1 LIKALESAAA
11 VNASALF
18 CYPQT
23 ITAYTPFQ
31 FICKQKYMAIKIKDQ
46 PFYIQSTAVLFGIV
60 LMVYV
65 MIQLAD
71 ILVPLAFAAFLAV
84 LLNPLVN
91 RLERHRVPKVLSI
104 AMAML
109 VMIISVVTVFYF
121 LSTQIA
127 QFGDSLPMLQKK
139 FEEITANLKTWIQS
153 NFGVETNK
161 QEQMLKDAMKNSQA
175 MVGKTVNGLLGTL
188 AIIFLLPVYIFLLL
202 LYKTLI
208 LNFFY
213 EVFSEENSKK
223 VSDVLSETKTAIQSY
238 IVGLLIEM
246 MIVATMNSVALVL
259 LGVKYGILI
268 GCIGAILNLIPYLG
282 GIIAIALPVLMATV
296 TKDGYSTQLGVII
309 AYIVI
314 QFIDN
319 NILVP
324 RIVSSKVQIN
334 ALMSIIVVLLGN
346 AMWGLSGMFLSI
358 PFVAV
363 LKITFDRIDELKP
376 WGKLLGD
383 NIPTRHMGEMW
394 RNRNKRKAVLPEQD
408 KEKMTRGE

>member
-1 LIKALESAAA
+1 
-11 VNASALF
+11 
-18 CYPQT
+18 
-23 ITAYTPFQ
+23 
-31 FICKQKYMAIKIKDQ
+31 MAIKIKDQ
-46 PFYIQSTAVLFGIV
+46 PFYIQSTAVLFGLI
-60 LMVYV
+60 LLVYV

-71 ILVPLAFAAFLAV
+71 ILVPLAFAAFLAI

-91 RLERHRVPKVLSI
+91 RLERRKVPKVLAI
-104 AMAML
+104 GIAML
-109 VMIISVVTVFYF
+109 VMIIAVATVFYF
-121 LSTQIA
+121 LSTQIV

-139 FEEITANLKTWIQS
+139 FESITVDLKNWIHQT
-153 NFGVETNK
+153 FGVEITK
-161 QEQMLKDAMKNSQA
+161 QEKMLKDALNNSQA

-188 AIIFLLPVYIFLLL
+188 AIIFLLPVYIFLML

-208 LNFFY
+208 LNFLY

-223 VSDVLSETKTAIQSY
+223 VSDVLAETKGAIQSY

-246 MIVATMNSVALVL
+246 IIVAAMNSTALIL

-346 AMWGLSGMFLSI
+346 ALWGVSGMFLSI

-363 LKITFDRIDELKP
+363 LKIVFDRIDDLKP

-383 NIPTRHMGEMW
+383 NIPTHHMGERW
-394 RNRNKRKAVLPEQD
+394 GNRNRKKAVLPNKTD
-408 KEKMTRGE
+408 G

>member
-1 LIKALESAAA
+1 
-11 VNASALF
+11 
-18 CYPQT
+18 
-23 ITAYTPFQ
+23 
-31 FICKQKYMAIKIKDQ
+31 MAIKIKDQ
-46 PFYIQSTAVLFGIV
+46 PFYIQSTAVLFGLI
-60 LMVYV
+60 LLVYV
-65 MIQLAD
+65 LSQLTD
-71 ILVPLAFAAFLAV
+71 ILVPLAFAAFLSV
-84 LLNPLVN
+84 LLNPLCN
-91 RLERHRVPKVLSI
+91 RLERFKIPKIFSIII
-104 AMAML
+104 AMVIAIL
-109 VMIISVVTVFYF
+109 VVAVVFYF
-121 LSTQIA
+121 LSTQII
-127 QFGDSLPMLQKK
+127 QFGDSLPMLKKK
-139 FEEITANLKTWIQS
+139 FGEMTINLKEWIQGT
-153 NFGVETNK
+153 FGIAAAK
-161 QEQMLKDAMKNSQA
+161 QDQMVKDALNNSQS
-175 MVGKTVNGLLGTL
+175 MVGKTLGGLLGTL
-188 AIIFLLPVYIFLLL
+188 SIVFLLPVYIFLML

-208 LNFFY
+208 LNFLY

-223 VSDVLSETKTAIQSY
+223 VGDVLRETKSAIQSY

-246 MIVATMNSVALVL
+246 LIVAAMNSAALVL

-296 TKDGYSTQLGVII
+296 TKDGYSTQLGVIG

-346 AMWGLSGMFLSI
+346 QLWGVSGMFLSI

-363 LKITFDRIDELKP
+363 LKIIFDRIDDLKP

-383 NIPTRHMGEMW
+383 NIPTHHMGEMW
-394 RNRNKRKAVLPEQD
+394 RNRHKRKAVLPVQD
-408 KEKMTRGE
+408 QEKIEGKKD